1 MKKSPRIIAASL
13 ALILS
18 ITFLCSFGGSI
29 TGKWQDDAV
38 RKSTIEFSKKTF
50 TKNTYLL
57 LIPVIYTGS
66 YTTQK
71 GVLSMTYEK
80 ISLDGGKSWIVVSE
94 YDPNFETTKTSS
106 YTIDKDGNLVIGT
119 QVWTKTK

>member
-1 MKKSPRIIAASL
+1 MKKNPKFILASL

-38 RKSTIEFSKKTF
+38 RKSTIQFDKKNF
-50 TKNTYLL
+50 TKRTYLL

-66 YTTQK
+66 YKTEK
-71 GVLSMTYEK
+71 GILSMTYEK
-80 ISLDGGKSWIVVSE
+80 ISLDDGKSWIVVSD
-94 YDPNFETTKTSS
+94 YDPNFETTKKSS
-106 YTIDKDGNLVIGT
+106 YAIDKDGNLVIGT
-119 QVWTKTK
+119 QVWTKVK